1 MQLGLHG
8 EQEWEN
14 SMPERTWAGRPPYT
28 YPLILLSPLLL
39 ALAGC
44 RDHNEPPPKV
54 RVLVQAVKPGDFS
67 NQAEL
72 TGDIQARVEA
82 QQSFRVGGK
91 IIERLVDVGDTVQAD
106 QVLARLDPQEQQS
119 NVANAEAAV
128 QAQQAQ
134 LRLAEVSFTRQ
145 QKLLPK
151 GYTSKS
157 EYDQAQAQLR
167 SSQSSLAAAQAQLAN
182 ARDQLTY
189 TELKAS
195 ADGVITQRQAETG
208 QVVQATVPIFT
219 LARAG
224 ERDAVFDVYESL
236 FDQQL
241 AEQPITVSL
250 LDRPS
255 ITAQGKVREIT
266 PTIDAQSGT
275 VKVKVA
281 LEDAPAEMNLGA
293 VVTAT
298 VHPKTSQRVVLPW
311 SALFKQDKQPAVWLV
326 NDQQTVTLQA
336 VGDIAYG
343 SGTVLVGQGL
353 QAGQQ
358 VVVAGGQL
366 LHPGQVVEIATPD
379 KAAEPEKARIAA
391 PPAPQGEEPR

>member
-1 MQLGLHG
+1 MQ
-8 EQEWEN
+8 EQAR
-14 SMPERTWAGRPPYT
+14 PEQRSPQRTR
-28 YPLILLSPLLL
+28 LSATSL
-39 ALAGC
+39 ALAAALLMAGC
-44 RDHNEPPPKV
+44 DHQEKAPPHV
-54 RVLVQAVKPGDFS
+54 RVLVQSVKPGDFS
-67 NQAEL
+67 NQAQL

-91 IIERLVDVGDTVQAD
+91 IVERLVDVGDRVTAE

-119 NVANAEAAV
+119 NVDNARAAL
-128 QAQQAQ
+128 QAQEAQ
-134 LRLAEVSFTRQ
+134 LRLAEVGFKRQ
-145 QKLLPK
+145 KLLLPK

-157 EYDQAQAQLR
+157 EFDQAQAQLR
-167 SSQSSLAAAQAQLAN
+167 SSQSTYAAAQAQLAN
-182 ARDQLTY
+182 ARDMLSY

-250 LDRPS
+250 LDRPT
-255 ITAQGKVREIT
+255 ITAHGKVREIT

-281 LEDAPAEMNLGA
+281 LDDVPEEMNLGA

-298 VHPKTSQRVVLPW
+298 VHPKTTQRVVLPW
-311 SALFKQDKQPAVWLV
+311 SALFKSQQQAAVWLV
-326 NDQQTVTLQA
+326 DENNTVSLQP
-336 VGDIAYG
+336 VSDVAYG
-343 SGTVLVGQGL
+343 SGTVMVGQGL
-353 QAGQQ
+353 QAGQH

-379 KAAEPEKARIAA
+379 KAAEPEKAKISA
-391 PPAPQGEEPR
+391 PPPQGAKP

>member
-1 MQLGLHG
+1 MRQ
-8 EQEWEN
+8 QAW
-14 SMPERTWAGRPPYT
+14 PERTPSTLA
-28 YPLILLSPLLL
+28 ILLAIAAAL

-44 RDHNEPPPKV
+44 DEEREPPPHV

-67 NQAEL
+67 SQVEL
-72 TGDIQARVEA
+72 TGDIQARVQA

-91 IIERLVDVGDTVQAD
+91 IIERLVEVGDTVKAN

-119 NVANAEAAV
+119 NVDNAQAAL
-128 QAQQAQ
+128 QAQEAQ
-134 LRLAEVSFTRQ
+134 LRLAEVSFKRQ
-145 QKLLPK
+145 QLLLPK

-167 SSQSSLAAAQAQLAN
+167 SSRSSHAAAQAQLAN
-182 ARDQLTY
+182 ARDLLTY

-195 ADGVITQRQAETG
+195 ADGVITERQAETG
-208 QVVQATVPIFT
+208 QVVQATVPIYT

-236 FDQQL
+236 FDQAL
-241 AEQPITVSL
+241 AEQPVTVSL
-250 LDRPS
+250 LDRPAIS
-255 ITAQGKVREIT
+255 AQGKVREIT

-275 VKVKVA
+275 VKVKVE
-281 LEDAPAEMNLGA
+281 LQNVPEEMGLGA

-298 VHPKTSQRVVLPW
+298 VHPRTSHRVVLPW
-311 SALFKQDKQPAVWLV
+311 SALFKTQQQPAVWLV
-326 NDQQTVTLQA
+326 DDKNVVSLQPVA
-336 VGDIAYG
+336 DVAYG

-353 QAGQQ
+353 RAGQQ

-366 LHPGQVVEIATPD
+366 LHPGQQVEIATPD
-379 KAAEPEKARIAA
+379 KAAEPQKANIAA
-391 PPAPQGEEPR
+391 PAQGATP

>member
-1 MQLGLHG
+1 MPDQA
-8 EQEWEN
+8 W
-14 SMPERTWAGRPPYT
+14 PERNPSTLA
-28 YPLILLSPLLL
+28 ILLAIAACF

-44 RDHNEPPPKV
+44 NDKAESPPHT
-54 RVLVQAVKPGDFS
+54 RVLVQSVKPGDFS
-67 NQAEL
+67 DQVEL

-91 IIERLVDVGDTVQAD
+91 IIERNADVGDRVTAN

-119 NVANAEAAV
+119 NVDNALAAV
-128 QAQQAQ
+128 QAQEAQ
-134 LRLAEVSFTRQ
+134 LRLAEVSFKRQ
-145 QKLLPK
+145 EKLLPK

-167 SSQSSLAAAQAQLAN
+167 SSRSSYAAAQAQLAN
-182 ARDQLTY
+182 ARDMLAY
-189 TELKAS
+189 TELRAS
-195 ADGVITQRQAETG
+195 SDGVITQRQAESG

-236 FDQQL
+236 FNQEL
-241 AEQPITVSL
+241 AEQPVTVSL
-250 LDRPS
+250 LNRPT

-275 VKVKVA
+275 VKVKIA
-281 LEDAPAEMNLGA
+281 LENAPDEMNLGA

-298 VHPKTSQRVVLPW
+298 VHPKTSNRVVLPW
-311 SALFKQDKQPAVWLV
+311 SALFKSQNQPAVWLV
-326 NDQQTVTLQA
+326 DDQQKVSLQTVSD
-336 VGDIAYG
+336 VAYG
-343 SGTVLVGQGL
+343 SGTVMIGKGL
-353 QAGQQ
+353 QAGQN

-391 PPAPQGEEPR
+391 PPPAEAQPGAAQ